1 MFNFL
6 IDTLSVPLL
15 VVTFYGTLTILVFFK
30 HCSPFEIC
38 SLFWLS
44 FFFFFFFFFLFFFY
58 FFFMLQSEL
67 SGVNLLPLQT

>member
-44 FFFFFFFFFLFFFY
+44 LKKI

-67 SGVNLLPLQT
+67 SGVNLLPLKS